1 MQRTTLLTRVT
12 PVTGH
17 AVRSRAGPVEP
28 SLCDV
33 RRVDRGRVPRDLQG
47 AGPAAPAH
55 YDHYDHYG
63 GLGEYSVGNYYCF
76 VILKCAAVGLAGGLE
91 PRLRGLLLSGKFFL
105 MHE

>member
-1 MQRTTLLTRVT
+1 MQRTTLFTRVT

-55 YDHYDHYG
+55 YDHMIIMA
-63 GLGEYSVGNYYCF
+63 VWGNI
-76 VILKCAAVGLAGGLE
+76 VLE
-91 PRLRGLLLSGKFFL
+91 IIIVL
-105 MHE
+105 